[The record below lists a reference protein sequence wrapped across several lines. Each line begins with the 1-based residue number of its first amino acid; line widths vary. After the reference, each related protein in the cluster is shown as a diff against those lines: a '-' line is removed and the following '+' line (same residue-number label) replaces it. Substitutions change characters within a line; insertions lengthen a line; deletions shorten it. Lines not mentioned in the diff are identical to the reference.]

1 MKKHTALY
9 TILNVAGFIA
19 TLLINALANILPF
32 NGRTTGEISDSYP
45 NLFVPANI
53 TFSIW
58 SVIYTLLAAFIVY
71 SIFASA
77 RKKPDRSRDFI
88 ATIGPW
94 FFVSSIFNV
103 LWIIAWHAEIIPL
116 TLLLMLFFFAALLR
130 IYVLLGIGAAGGTG
144 SAGVVGAGGTRTIRR
159 ICVELPFS
167 VYVGWVTVAT
177 IANVT
182 AFLVSVNWNGFGI
195 AESFWTVLVIVTA
208 VLITGFMIIRKRDY
222 GYTLVVMWALFG
234 IWLKRSS
241 VESPTSSVAVFSM
254 LGVIILAAMLVLR
267 ILMSRRAMKA

>member
-1 MKKHTALY
+1 MVMKKHTALY

-58 SVIYTLLAAFIVY
+58 SVIYALLAAFIVY

-77 RKKPDRSRDFI
+77 RKKPDRSKDFI

-116 TLLLMLFFFAALLR
+116 TLLLMLFFFATLLR
-130 IYVLLGIGAAGGTG
+130 IYVLLGIGSAGG
-144 SAGVVGAGGTRTIRR
+144 AGMG
-159 ICVELPFS
+159 
-167 VYVGWVTVAT
+167 VA
-177 IANVT
+177 
-182 AFLVSVNWNGFGI
+182 
-195 AESFWTVLVIVTA
+195 
-208 VLITGFMIIRKRDY
+208 
-222 GYTLVVMWALFG
+222 
-234 IWLKRSS
+234 
-241 VESPTSSVAVFSM
+241 
-254 LGVIILAAMLVLR
+254 
-267 ILMSRRAMKA
+267 